1 VRKLGLFAVAFLL
14 LGGDIASGQ
23 IVIPES
29 VRKSKPL
36 ADLRACINTLIE
48 NGKKAGFE
56 AERTGS
62 ETFVLH
68 PTREPLVPL
77 ASEARKCIAA
87 ALPNV
92 EVRKQPRTNLPHRVW
107 SANVEGF
114 HIFCATPEG
123 DNTKDGVSPLGGNG
137 PKRAWQGIY
146 FSCKIGKE
154 ISL

>member
-1 VRKLGLFAVAFLL
+1 MKKLL
-14 LGGDIASGQ
+14 LFVAAFSLFGGGASGQ
-23 IVIPES
+23 LAVPES

-36 ADLRACINTLIE
+36 ADLRVCINALVE

-56 AERTGS
+56 AERVGS

-68 PTREPLVPL
+68 PKREPLVPL
-77 ASEARKCIAA
+77 AAEARKCLAA

-92 EVRKQPRTNLPHRVW
+92 EVRKQSRTNLPHRVW
-107 SANVEGF
+107 SENVEGF
-114 HIFCATPEG
+114 YIFCASPEG

-154 ISL
+154 IAL